1 MKKIL
6 ELLKKHDK
14 PIVILFIACIISGD
28 VFWNLLSNGDELI
41 NFFNTYKMSEGLT
54 IYKDAN
60 VIITPLFF
68 YIGKLF
74 LLLLGKNILV
84 FRIYNLIIYTFLYFI
99 IYEIFK
105 TLKVNKKSSLLYTII
120 IVLLTRNTIAA
131 GANYNILSYVLVEL
145 GLLATLKIKND
156 NLRAIAQG
164 ILTFLVF
171 FTSQKL
177 FAGYF
182 LSLIHI

>member
-1 MKKIL
+1 MRIKWRKNEKIL

-68 YIGKLF
+68 LHRKAIFAFAWKKYIS
-74 LLLLGKNILV
+74 V
-84 FRIYNLIIYTFLYFI
+84 
-99 IYEIFK
+99 
-105 TLKVNKKSSLLYTII
+105 
-120 IVLLTRNTIAA
+120 
-131 GANYNILSYVLVEL
+131 
-145 GLLATLKIKND
+145 
-156 NLRAIAQG
+156 
-164 ILTFLVF
+164 
-171 FTSQKL
+171 
-177 FAGYF
+177 
-182 LSLIHI
+182 